1 MNIVFTDIDGVVNP
15 HWKNKWC
22 PKAVAVYC
30 RICKDFD
37 LKPVITSTW
46 RLAHNKAELQEIF
59 RGNGIDV
66 EILDFTPH
74 IDQAD
79 RGVEIKSW
87 LDNNEWDSYV
97 VLDDKTS
104 DIVGYVDNVVKCRS
118 WIGLTQEEYDEVV
131 KLLAKQWLSL

>member
-15 HWKNKWC
+15 HWKKKWC

-30 RICKDFD
+30 RICKDFN

-46 RLAHNKAELQEIF
+46 RLAHTKEELQKIF
-59 RGNGIDV
+59 LEQGIDI

-79 RGVEIKSW
+79 RGVEIKAW
-87 LDNNEWDSYV
+87 LESNKCDSYV

-104 DIVGYVDNVVKCRS
+104 DIVGYVDNVVKTRS
-118 WIGLTQEEYDEVV
+118 WIGLTSEEYDEV
-131 KLLAKQWLSL
+131 AKILKK

>member
-15 HWKNKWC
+15 HWKSRWC
-22 PKAVAVYC
+22 PKAVAVYR
-30 RICKDFD
+30 RICRDFD

-46 RLAHNKAELQEIF
+46 RLAHCKDELQGIF
-59 RGNGIDV
+59 ESNGIDI

-79 RGVEIKSW
+79 RGAEIKAW
-87 LDNNEWDSYV
+87 LDSNRWDSYV

-118 WIGLTQEEYDEVV
+118 WIGLTQEEYGEV
-131 KLLAKQWLSL
+131 ARIYGR